1 MNFSFIQNA
10 KNNIVEESLDY
21 DLEKK
26 IFENCIKEGNLEN
39 LFSKFF
45 ENVITLYPVKNKNK
59 IAKELSLVKYILEYI
74 IFIKLILQN
83 DNDNIS
89 KFEKIIEISN
99 DSISFA
105 TFIGYEIKN
114 YNEKKILNYAI
125 YKDEDENT
133 ENILLKKMINFY
145 IKINKYKR

>member
-1 MNFSFIQNA
+1 M
-10 KNNIVEESLDY
+10 
-21 DLEKK
+21 
-26 IFENCIKEGNLEN
+26 
-39 LFSKFF
+39 
-45 ENVITLYPVKNKNK
+45 
-59 IAKELSLVKYILEYI
+59 
-74 IFIKLILQN
+74 QN

>member
-45 ENVITLYPVKNKNK
+45 ENVITLYPIKNKNK

-99 DSISFA
+99 DSIYFA